1 MEVRGIKGTGI
12 GSYDIMNVA
21 PSEMDKMIEMRNRI
35 FEVLKSHDKD
45 CKDKQ
50 YLNDTELEY
59 LWAMLCVLT
68 QDVKHRAENS
78 FDAKLRELSFPFS
91 KGMSSNIKSSGEPR
105 FDLEKAVRDDEELM
119 ES

>member
-12 GSYDIMNVA
+12 GAYDIMNVA

-35 FEVLKSHDKD
+35 FKVLKSHDKD

-68 QDVKHRAENS
+68 QDVQHRAENS
-78 FDAKLRELSFPFS
+78 FDAKLRELNFPFS
-91 KGMSSNIKSSGEPR
+91 KGTNGNAKSSGELC
-105 FDLEKAVRDDEELM
+105 FDLEKAAHDDEELM
-119 ES
+119 EP